1 MSFSSEVKAE
11 LDKQIG
17 ASRHCQIAEMAA
29 YVANIAK
36 IQDGILQF
44 HSENDRLLKKVF
56 TLLQK
61 TYSISSD
68 DEGGTGQLTV
78 SDPAQV
84 AFVTESVHYSEMQG
98 GAVSPLL
105 LKNSCC
111 RRAFLR
117 GCFTCIGSMS
127 DPEKNYHLEFYC
139 SEDAQAQQL
148 LTVLQEFGI
157 TARSTIR
164 KGHTI
169 VYLKESEAIAEFLN
183 IAGAVQAMMEL
194 ENLRIEKE
202 LRGDANRRVNCDTA
216 NIQKTLNAAE
226 RQLEDIQYLQ
236 ERYGLQRL
244 SEPLRRMAEV
254 RLEYPE
260 ATLKELGEMLSP
272 KVGKSGVNHRLRKL
286 SEIAEEHR
294 NKNGI

>member
-1 MSFSSEVKAE
+1 MSFSSEVKSE

-36 IQDGILQF
+36 IQDGKLRF

-61 TYSISSD
+61 TYSINSD
-68 DEGGTGQLTV
+68 EEGEGSQLTV
-78 SDPAQV
+78 SDAAQV
-84 AFVTESVHYSEMQG
+84 AYVTESVHYAEMQG

-111 RRAFLR
+111 RRAYLR
-117 GCFTCIGSMS
+117 GCFACIGSMS
-127 DPEKNYHLEFYC
+127 DPEKSYHLEFYC
-139 SEDAQAQQL
+139 SGDMQAGQL
-148 LTVLQEFGI
+148 LEVLQEFGI
-157 TARSTIR
+157 MARSTVR

-183 IAGAVQAMMEL
+183 VAGAVQAMMEL

-226 RQLEDIQYLQ
+226 RQLEDIRYL
-236 ERYGLQRL
+236 ERYYGLQRL
-244 SEPLRRMAEV
+244 NDPLRQMAEV

-260 ATLKELGEMLSP
+260 ATLAELGELLDP
-272 KVGKSGVNHRLRKL
+272 HVGKSGVNHRLRKL

-294 NKNGI
+294 NRNS

>member
-1 MSFSSEVKAE
+1 MSFSSDVKTE

-17 ASRHCQIAEMAA
+17 ASRHCRIAEMAA

-36 IQDGILQF
+36 IQDGKLRF

-61 TYSISSD
+61 TYSINP
-68 DEGGTGQLTV
+68 EWETGLLSV
-78 SDPAQV
+78 SDPVQA
-84 AFVTESVHYSEMQG
+84 AYVTESVHSSEMQD
-98 GAVSPLL
+98 GAVSTLL

-111 RRAFLR
+111 RRAYLR
-117 GCFTCIGSMS
+117 GCFSCIGSMS
-127 DPEKNYHLEFYC
+127 DPEKSYHLEFYC
-139 SEDAQAQQL
+139 SGDTQARQL
-148 LTVLQEFGI
+148 LEVLEEFAI
-157 TARSTIR
+157 MARSTVR

-183 IAGAVQAMMEL
+183 VVGAVQAMMEL

-226 RQLEDIQYLQ
+226 RQLEDIRYL
-236 ERYGLQRL
+236 ERNYGLQRL
-244 SEPLRRMAEV
+244 NEPLRQMAEV

-260 ATLKELGEMLSP
+260 ATLAELGELLDP
-272 KVGKSGVNHRLRKL
+272 HVGKSGVNHRLRKL
-286 SEIAEEHR
+286 SEIAEEQR
-294 NKNGI
+294 GKKA